1 MELRTTVGVNG
12 AANTNE
18 KLATNFYVGTLT
30 NKNDFVAGAKVGLS
44 ASIQDDAKYFLNGK
58 LAYNSD
64 EGICNPAD
72 GMFAN
77 GSAEIGSQLK
87 AKSGSGSRISTSYDA
102 EAGYRINSI
111 NEYHENI
118 SAFGS
123 ITQKNAK
130 TTLTTGGKIEYNDD
144 NSGVYTALGIQT
156 NGQKASPYFGAGI
169 KLSLTEK

>member
-12 AANTNE
+12 AANTRE

-30 NKNDFVAGAKVGLS
+30 NKNDFVAGAKAGLAAS
-44 ASIQDDAKYFLNGK
+44 AQNDTKYFLNGK

-72 GMFAN
+72 GTFAN
-77 GSAEIGSQLK
+77 GSAEIGSELVSK
-87 AKSGSGSRISTSYDA
+87 PGSGSRISTSYDA

-111 NEYHENI
+111 KEYHENI
-118 SAFGS
+118 SAFGN
-123 ITQKNAK
+123 ITQQKAK

-156 NGQKASPYFGAGI
+156 DGQRTSPYFGAGI
-169 KLSLTEK
+169 KLSLTSN